1 MPTLA
6 TIMRH
11 EAQLRQVAAQ
21 IRQANSIIKSAK
33 QGAEAA
39 AAELA
44 SNWEGAARDA
54 FVAEQLKAKSWL
66 EKMIEV
72 VEEMVT
78 AIDKI
83 NSNYSNV
90 DQAVKNLIGNK

>member
-11 EAQLRQVAAQ
+11 EAQLRQVSAQ
-21 IRQANSIIKSAK
+21 IRQANSIITSAK

-39 AAELA
+39 ASELA
-44 SNWEGAARDA
+44 SNWEGSARDA

-66 EKMIEV
+66 EKMIQI

-78 AIDKI
+78 TIDKV
-83 NSNYSNV
+83 NSAYSTV
-90 DQAVKNLIGNK
+90 DSAVTNLIKNK